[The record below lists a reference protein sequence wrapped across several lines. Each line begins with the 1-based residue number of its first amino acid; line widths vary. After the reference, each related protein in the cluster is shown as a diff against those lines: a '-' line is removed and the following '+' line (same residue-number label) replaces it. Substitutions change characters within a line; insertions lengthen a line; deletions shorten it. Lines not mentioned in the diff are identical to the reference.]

1 METIQT
7 QIEDM
12 NEQYIEDHL
21 SELEEHF
28 VLNTDEGRQSL
39 DDDIEDNFN
48 NWLEETSF
56 IELRNILN
64 K

>member
-1 METIQT
+1 MDIKT

-21 SELEEHF
+21 LELEEHF
-28 VLNTDEGRQSL
+28 VANTDEGRMSL

>member
-1 METIQT
+1 MKTIQT
-7 QIEDM
+7 QIENM

-28 VLNTDEGRQSL
+28 VANTDEGRMSL

-56 IELRNILN
+56 IEKRNILN

>member
-1 METIQT
+1 MDIKT

-12 NEQYIEDHL
+12 NEQYIEDNL

-39 DDDIEDNFN
+39 DDDIEDNFEL
-48 NWLEETSF
+48 WLDNTPF